1 MGYNLINMIDFS
13 DVVIA
18 NGTAIVLLVM
28 MLLNIKKPMKASL
41 LDEKIFYLMV
51 TATIFQCIVETLS
64 FYIDGNI
71 APGMKEIN
79 YLVNTLLY
87 INCIIFAYE
96 WTLYVDFKIFNDYDR
111 LKRIYPYVAIP
122 GIIVV
127 LGIIINRFYPLFFII
142 DANNTYIRTNLFV
155 LPFLVVYGYMI
166 YGVITT
172 YINKNKVNKYFFMP
186 VLLFMVPVFIGSM
199 IQYFCYGV
207 SLIWLGAAI
216 SLCTLH
222 FSIQNEISYIDSL
235 SGLYT
240 RQYMNLYIRNQIKHI
255 GYGYKLGGIM
265 MDIDRFKML
274 NDKYGHLEGD
284 NAISN
289 VGKILLNS
297 ISGMN
302 ALAFRYAGD
311 EFIILMI
318 VNKESEIV
326 EAMKKIDD
334 ATEAFNSHNKKQY
347 KLSFSMG
354 YTVFKEDVDTFDDF
368 LNRIDNEMY
377 RNKRMN

>member
-1 MGYNLINMIDFS
+1 
-13 DVVIA
+13 
-18 NGTAIVLLVM
+18 
-28 MLLNIKKPMKASL
+28 MKASL
-41 LDEKIFYLMV
+41 FDEKIFYLMV
-51 TATIFQCIVETLS
+51 TATIFQCITETLS
-64 FYIDGNI
+64 FYIDGRMVQ
-71 APGMKEIN
+71 GMREIN
-79 YLVNTLLY
+79 YLLNSLLY
-87 INCIIFAYE
+87 VNCVLFAYE

-122 GIIVV
+122 GILVAIGV
-127 LGIIINRFYPLFFII
+127 IINFFYPVFFII
-142 DANNTYIRTNLFV
+142 DASNTYIRTNLFI
-155 LPFLVVYGYMI
+155 LPYLITYGYLM

-172 YINKNKVNKYFFMP
+172 YRNKNKVNKYFFMP
-186 VLLFMVPVFIGSM
+186 VSLFLVPVFIGSV
-199 IQYFCYGV
+199 IQYFCYGI

-240 RQYMNLYIRNQIKHI
+240 RQYMNLYIKDQIKRI

-265 MDIDRFKML
+265 LDIDKFKVL

-297 ISGMN
+297 TSGMN

-318 VNKESEIV
+318 VNNENEIV
-326 EAMKKIDD
+326 EAMKRIDD
-334 ATEAFNSHNKKQY
+334 ATEAFNDQNVKPY

-354 YTVFKEDVDTFDDF
+354 FTVFKEDVDTFDDF

-377 RNKRMN
+377 RNKRLN